1 MSLGPA
7 RTPGLSLC
15 TQTAAEGARNTETH
29 SLHLSSPTEWRLSG
43 EALEK
48 GIWNSLLAPVRLL
61 RFSVAGMWLSCLMEM
76 WLIMPEYLNTPLHAS
91 LSC

>member
-7 RTPGLSLC
+7 RTPVPSLC

-29 SLHLSSPTEWRLSG
+29 SLHLASPTEWRLSG

-48 GIWNSLLAPVRLL
+48 GVRNSILAPVRLL
-61 RFSVAGMWLSCLMEM
+61 RFSVAGMWLSC
-76 WLIMPEYLNTPLHAS
+76 
-91 LSC
+91 